1 MAKSKS
7 SKIATIP
14 TSLWTNGDL
23 PAPGLNDVLSQL
35 AHFFEKLGY
44 SSTLAALTAEAKK
57 NGVEIDTA
65 EWERGIGQEH
75 SAPLLELWEQW
86 YQSND
91 GFPMLPVLSAAQKQ
105 IKENEEGDSSSES
118 DSSEGREEDDDES
131 GNSESES
138 ESDSEDETE
147 GHKAG
152 AVDDEAESS
161 DDDSSDEESDEG
173 EEEAKPAGSN
183 KRKRED
189 TPESSSA
196 SGSEDSS
203 DDDSSSDASDAPQ
216 AKRVKTQQ
224 VDGSDEESN
233 DSSEASDSDS
243 TSDSDSDSDR
253 DSSSAASGT
262 SESGD
267 DSSSASDS
275 DSEDGA
281 DSDSSDSDSDSSESS
296 APPPPKK
303 KGKKE
308 APKPERG
315 GSTSSSATLD
325 HEPAPVPASV
335 KAEKKSKKTKPIAAE
350 QPTEDL
356 LVPASAAP
364 EVAPEDPHAG
374 IHPDRLARLP
384 SSNTEKFTRIP
395 ATKENVKAMKKENV
409 PFSRIPRDTYVD
421 PKFASNAYVPY
432 DYAQKA
438 HEDLIVTKGKGFT
451 KEKNKKKRGSYRG
464 GAIDLTPKGIK
475 FED

>member
-7 SKIATIP
+7 NKVTTIP
-14 TSLWTNGDL
+14 ASLWTNGDV
-23 PAPGLNDVLSQL
+23 PAPGLNDVLSQV
-35 AHFFEKLGY
+35 AHFFQKLGY
-44 SSTLAALTAEAKK
+44 SSTLGALIAEAKQD
-57 NGVEIDTA
+57 GVEIDIA
-65 EWERGIGQEH
+65 EWERGISQEH

-91 GFPMLPVLSAAQKQ
+91 GFPMLPASSAAQKQ
-105 IKENEEGDSSSES
+105 IKENSTSSES
-118 DSSEGREEDDDES
+118 DSSEEEDDES
-131 GNSESES
+131 GDSESES
-138 ESDSEDETE
+138 DSDSEDETE

-152 AVDDEAESS
+152 VVDDEAEST
-161 DDDSSDEESDEG
+161 DDDSSEEESDAEE
-173 EEEAKPAGSN
+173 EEEAKPAASN

-189 TPESSSA
+189 TPESSSSSESDA
-196 SGSEDSS
+196 GSS
-203 DDDSSSDASDAPQ
+203 DDSSSDESEAPR
-216 AKRVKTQQ
+216 AKRVKTQET
-224 VDGSDEESN
+224 DSSDKEGN
-233 DSSEASDSDS
+233 DSSDA
-243 TSDSDSDSDR
+243 SDSDSDSDGG
-253 DSSSAASGT
+253 DSSAASGA
-262 SESGD
+262 SDSRD
-267 DSSSASDS
+267 DSSSASGS
-275 DSEDGA
+275 DDDDASE
-281 DSDSSDSDSDSSESS
+281 SDSSDSDSDSSESS
-296 APPPPKK
+296 ASPPPKK
-303 KGKKE
+303 KANKE

-325 HEPAPVPASV
+325 NEPAPASV
-335 KAEKKSKKTKPIAAE
+335 KAEKKSKKNKPAASE

-409 PFSRIPRDTYVD
+409 PFSRIPKDTHVD